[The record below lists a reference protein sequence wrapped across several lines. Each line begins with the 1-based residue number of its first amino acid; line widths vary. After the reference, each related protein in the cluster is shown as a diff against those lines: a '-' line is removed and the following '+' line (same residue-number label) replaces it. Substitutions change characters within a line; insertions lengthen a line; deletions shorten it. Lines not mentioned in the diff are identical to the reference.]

1 MNNSA
6 LDSYENF
13 YLSDAEVKECFLNT
27 FQILSIKQQKI
38 WQLLQWYATH
48 YRQAFPSHTTI
59 AEKVGCCRDTVVE
72 AIKLFVERGWMTTI
86 KRVYRSSLYFIKNF
100 LLNIDTRKNET
111 FALNPTENPTEIP
124 TLYNTYSMQEKN
136 RMPKEVG
143 AVQNLNSEKQQ
154 ILQEIGISLPK
165 DVFCLTRFS
174 LRALSLAYDDY
185 RTRQSPS
192 PIRKLAAWIT
202 SRCKQYTQK

>member
-1 MNNSA
+1 MNNLA
-6 LDSYENF
+6 LDSYNHISQDD
-13 YLSDAEVKECFLNT
+13 SDIKECFLNS
-27 FQILSIKQQKI
+27 FQLLSHKQQKI
-38 WQLLQWYATH
+38 WQLLQWYSTH
-48 YRQAFPSHTTI
+48 YRQAFPSHSTI
-59 AEKVGCCRDTVVE
+59 AEKVGCHRDTVIE
-72 AIKLFVERGWMTTI
+72 AIKLFVQRGWLYTM

-100 LLNIDTRKNET
+100 LLDLDTRKNET
-111 FALNPTENPTEIP
+111 FALNPTENPTENP
-124 TLYNTYSMQEKN
+124 TLYNTYSMHEKN
-136 RMPKEVG
+136 RVPKEVG

-174 LRALSLAYDDY
+174 LRALSLAYEDY
-185 RTRQSPS
+185 RTRKSPS